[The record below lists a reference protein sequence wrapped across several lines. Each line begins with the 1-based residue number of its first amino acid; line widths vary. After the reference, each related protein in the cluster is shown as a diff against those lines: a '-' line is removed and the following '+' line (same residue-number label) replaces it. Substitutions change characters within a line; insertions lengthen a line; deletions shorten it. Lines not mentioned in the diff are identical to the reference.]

1 MKMNILGRIR
11 AAFMTKNKAKQFD
24 QLVQAASEL
33 EQVYREVNK
42 QK

>member
-11 AAFMTKNKAKQFD
+11 AAFMAKKKAKQFD
-24 QLVQAASEL
+24 HLMQAASEL

-42 QK
+42 AK